1 MTALFDSSVQDAAL
15 DKIATATALH
25 ICTGSPATRATVLT
39 ASLATASLTGA
50 DFAKAAGAVDGRKVT
65 VAAKSGVAVTGTGT
79 AASYCL
85 IDGSTL
91 LARTDVN
98 AASPGLTQGSTTNIP
113 AVAFEVGAPT
123 VV

>member
-1 MTALFDSSVQDAAL
+1 MTALYDTTVIDAAL
-15 DKIATATALH
+15 DKIATATVLH
-25 ICTGSPATRATVLT
+25 ICSGTPASRATVLSS
-39 ASLATASLTGA
+39 SLANVTVSSG
-50 DFAKAAGAVDGRKVT
+50 DFTKAAGNVDGRKVT
-65 VAAKSGVAVTGTGT
+65 VAAKTGVAVTTSGT

-85 IDGSTL
+85 IDGTTL

-98 AASPGLTQGSTTNIP
+98 AASPALTSGSTTSIP